1 MIPSRPVIVVALGS
15 TQTLAWASSY
25 YLPAILGAPIAE
37 GLGLPVSV
45 FFGIFSASLLL
56 AAVIGPAVGRMIDE
70 HGGRNVLAASN
81 LVIAAGLVTLAMSQG
96 IVTLTVAWLFLSV
109 GIAAGLYDSAF
120 AALTAL
126 YGRDARNSI
135 TGITLI
141 AGFASTIG
149 WPASAY
155 FEHAFGWRDACLIW
169 AALNVFL
176 AMPVNWFVIPA
187 GHNHPPP
194 AARMAAGETDEPPR
208 GAMLVLSFFFSAA
221 WFVTGAMAAHLP
233 RLIEAAGA
241 TPTAAIAAA
250 ALVGPAQVAAR
261 IAEFT
266 LMRNAHP
273 LISAR
278 VAAVLHP
285 VGAVLL
291 TALGAPGAVAFA
303 LFHGAGNGLITIA
316 KGTLPLA
323 IFGPAGYGLRSG
335 VLSAPARITQAAA
348 PFLFGLLLDRYG
360 DHAVLLSA
368 GLSLAAAA
376 SLLALRARAM
386 VEPA

>member
-70 HGGRNVLAASN
+70 HGGRDVLAASN

-96 IVTLTVAWLFLSV
+96 IVTLTIAWLLLSV

-155 FEHAFGWRDACLIW
+155 FEHVFGWRDACLIW

-187 GHNHPPP
+187 APPPPP
-194 AARMAAGETDEPPR
+194 AARAAAGETRPSRRAGRCWCCRSSSRRRGSSPGRWRRICRACSRRPARPRPRRSPP
-208 GAMLVLSFFFSAA
+208 
-221 WFVTGAMAAHLP
+221 
-233 RLIEAAGA
+233 
-241 TPTAAIAAA
+241 A

-261 IAEFT
+261 LVEFG
-266 LMRNAHP
+266 AD
-273 LISAR
+273 AR
-278 VAAVLHP
+278 APPAD
-285 VGAVLL
+285 
-291 TALGAPGAVAFA
+291 LGAGRGGAAPDRRRVPGGARRAGSGRLRAVA
-303 LFHGAGNGLITIA
+303 T
-316 KGTLPLA
+316 
-323 IFGPAGYGLRSG
+323 
-335 VLSAPARITQAAA
+335 APATA
-348 PFLFGLLLDRYG
+348 
-360 DHAVLLSA
+360 
-368 GLSLAAAA
+368 
-376 SLLALRARAM
+376 
-386 VEPA
+386 